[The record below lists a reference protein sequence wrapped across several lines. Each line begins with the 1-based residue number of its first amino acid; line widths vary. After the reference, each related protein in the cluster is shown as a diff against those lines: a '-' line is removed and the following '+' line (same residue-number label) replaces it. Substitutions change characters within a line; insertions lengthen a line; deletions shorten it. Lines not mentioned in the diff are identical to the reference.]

1 MHPKRDWLGIEN
13 KIQKD
18 CFYKKSTE
26 SLVCLHLPRRIE
38 KTDKGKEQRV
48 FTSGLWL
55 KRWTP
60 TTNNCP
66 QTHPRQL
73 LQALPEAEKNVRR
86 PLRVQNGG
94 RDWWS
99 CSTWAVHLLL
109 SSLRLLWLGSIL
121 ATWEL
126 HSSFASEILHL
137 LSPDLNT
144 LPSHSHMSHSP
155 NSSESLL

>member
-18 CFYKKSTE
+18 CFCKKSTE

-60 TTNNCP
+60 TTNNHP

-73 LQALPEAEKNVRR
+73 LQGLPAKQHVRR
-86 PLRVQNGG
+86 PLRVQNAGK
-94 RDWWS
+94 DWWR

-109 SSLRLLWLGSIL
+109 SSPQKLLQLGSIL
-121 ATWEL
+121 ATWGL
-126 HSSFASEILHL
+126 RSSFASETLHL
-137 LSPDLNT
+137 LSPGLNT